1 MIKINLTETYG
12 DDDYKVTYTRQGNV
26 LIQTCDDD
34 GDIDTY
40 KININS
46 NDIILENEN
55 VIIMRHNSEL
65 KDSSEYE
72 LIPCD
77 DVNQELEIAQK
88 NI

>member
-1 MIKINLTETYG
+1 MIKIDLTKTYG
-12 DDDYKVTYTRQGNV
+12 DDDYKVSYERKGNI

-40 KININS
+40 KIEINN
-46 NDIILENEN
+46 NDIIIENEN
-55 VIIMRHNSEL
+55 VIIMKHNSSL

-72 LIPCD
+72 FIACD